1 VYNGNRGCF
10 RSKSEPTGEGFM
22 IQLNLSETEKQI
34 LIETLQSD
42 VNDLA
47 YEIGNTDLLSF
58 RNLLRER
65 RRVLG
70 EIIQELEK
78 SH

>member
-1 VYNGNRGCF
+1 
-10 RSKSEPTGEGFM
+10 M